1 MTALEDKTASKKKDL
16 CVDVFKA
23 FIIFVD
29 LTRIS
34 TKLFSSKFQVINP
47 SRLCFIPSTALLRY
61 LCIYGDISS
70 NKVKNDLERPAS
82 LVFHFF
88 QIIRWCHGSPS
99 LLSL

>member
-47 SRLCFIPSTALLRY
+47 CLDY
-61 LCIYGDISS
+61 
-70 NKVKNDLERPAS
+70 V
-82 LVFHFF
+82 
-88 QIIRWCHGSPS
+88 
-99 LLSL
+99 LSQVQHY